1 VAFDLRKNSATEIE
15 AMNLTKVGV
24 YSLIAS
30 IVAAVVAILSFRS
43 RVSTPEVP
51 GSDEYG
57 EWDNTLGI

>member
-1 VAFDLRKNSATEIE
+1 
-15 AMNLTKVGV
+15 MNLTKVGV